1 MQHNLK
7 ENLLTTVIFLTRDV
21 SNNIATSKHYELLRI
36 FVIRISM
43 SRRLWNYSGSG
54 RDYINDILSKKWQ

>member
-43 SRRLWNYSGSG
+43 SRRL
-54 RDYINDILSKKWQ
+54 